1 LFFLSVLCALCGYN
15 DFMKYIDEYRDG
27 EKARPVIEEIH
38 RLADQPIR
46 LMEVCGTH
54 TVAIARYGL
63 RNVLPPTIELISG
76 PGCPVCVTSQ
86 SDVDLMISLSRVPG
100 AIIATFGDMVR
111 VPGSDSSLDRAR
123 AQGRDIRVVYSPLD
137 GMKIAAAEPQ
147 KKVIFLGVGFE
158 TTAPTIAAT
167 VLEARRQGL
176 KNFSVF
182 SAHKTVPR
190 ALKALL
196 ELGEVKLNGFLLPG
210 HVSAIIGSRPYEFLS
225 QDYGLPCVISGF
237 EPLDILQSVLMLVR
251 QFKNRTP
258 RVEIQYRRG
267 VDEQGNRKAQ
277 EMMARAFQPSD
288 VEWRGIGCI
297 PGTGLAFREELAD
310 LDAVRIFDL
319 PRVQSRENPGCRC
332 GEVLRGIL
340 RPRECRMFAEACT
353 PENPIGPCM
362 VSFEGSCAAAYK
374 YGS

>member
-1 LFFLSVLCALCGYN
+1 
-15 DFMKYIDEYRDG
+15 MKYIDEYRDG
-27 EKARPVIEEIH
+27 EKAQPIIEEIC
-38 RLADQPIR
+38 RLAVEPIR

-54 TVAIARYGL
+54 TVSIARYGL
-63 RNVLPPTIELISG
+63 RKVLPPTIELISG

-86 SDVDLMISLSRVPG
+86 SDIDRMISLARIPG
-100 AIIATFGDMVR
+100 TTIATFGDMVR
-111 VPGSDSSLDRAR
+111 VPGSDSSLARER
-123 AQGRDIRVVYSPLD
+123 AQGADIRVVYSPLD
-137 GMKIAAAEPQ
+137 ALKVAAAEPER
-147 KKVIFLGVGFE
+147 KVIFLGVGFE

-167 VLEARRQGL
+167 ALEARSQRL
-176 KNFSVF
+176 KNFFVF

-210 HVSAIIGSRPYEFLS
+210 HVSAVIGSRPYEFLAR
-225 QDYGLPCVISGF
+225 DYALPCVISGF

-251 QFKNRTP
+251 QVKIRTP

-267 VDEQGNRKAQ
+267 VDEEGNRKAQ
-277 EMMARAFQPSD
+277 EVMARAFKQSD

-297 PGTGLAFREELAD
+297 PGTGLAFREELAE
-310 LDAVRIFDL
+310 LDAARAFDL

-332 GEVLRGIL
+332 GEVLRGVI
-340 RPRECRMFAEACT
+340 RPRECGLFADVCT
-353 PENPIGPCM
+353 PGNPVGPCM